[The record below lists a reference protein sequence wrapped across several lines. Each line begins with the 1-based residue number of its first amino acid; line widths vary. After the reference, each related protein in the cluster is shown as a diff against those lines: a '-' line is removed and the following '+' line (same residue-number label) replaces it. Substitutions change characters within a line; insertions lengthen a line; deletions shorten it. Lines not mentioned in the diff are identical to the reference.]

1 MLPRP
6 LLLQPTEDQSK
17 ITKINKV
24 ESTAVSSITISTPPG
39 FLIFLYEIIVII
51 SQDDRAET
59 LTVVSVLT
67 DSVVGLV
74 SQQRDR

>member
-74 SQQRDR
+74 SQQ